1 MKTDL
6 GVALDCADRLYLVL
20 DIDDRDIAI
29 KVIDGIV
36 LLVGIVRTDL
46 ERARAEQTVKKVRGV
61 MGLTNNLSVCPRNAS
76 VPPDPDITRGAVAA
90 LRQQFPTQAEHL
102 QVTVQH
108 GRVSL
113 EGELDWYYQR
123 DVIEA
128 VVRALPGVTLVTN
141 RIRVSQPSLAGDGL
155 TGVYGA

>member
-20 DIDDRDIAI
+20 DIDARDIAI

-61 MGLTNNLSVCPRNAS
+61 MGLTNNLSVCPRNAG
-76 VPPDPDITRGAVAA
+76 VPPDPEITRGAVAA
-90 LRQQFPTQAEHL
+90 MRQQFPMQVEHL
-102 QVTVQH
+102 QVTVQR
-108 GRVSL
+108 GRVIL

-128 VVRALPGVTLVTN
+128 IVRALPGVTLVTN
-141 RIRVSQPSLAGDGL
+141 RIRVSQPSFVDHGLAG
-155 TGVYGA
+155 VYDT